1 MKGEK
6 KKKSKFVKTK
16 QQPSVSR
23 DVRGESG
30 DKQAALLSL
39 LSAVCFSS
47 LFKSCR
53 VPGPGLYQTLTAT
66 PEVLPGLIVGDQ
78 EPVVW
83 FPNVRA
89 GLVTSRSMFLFLA

>member
-1 MKGEK
+1 M
-6 KKKSKFVKTK
+6 
-16 QQPSVSR
+16 SR
-23 DVRGESG
+23 DVLGESG
-30 DKQAALLSL
+30 DKQAALLSPL
-39 LSAVCFSS
+39 AAVCLSS

-83 FPNVRA
+83 FLNLRE
-89 GLVTSRSMFLFLA
+89 GLVTNSSMFLFIA